1 MVIPFYT
8 PTSNV
13 GEYSWSVFLPKFDV
27 SLLILAIQVWMFLT
41 CISLIA
47 DNFQSFSCAYCLDYM
62 YSIPFLCVWKTYS
75 AIFVHGFNWG
85 LCCSYLLFYVEILY
99 TFSLQVL
106 CQVYVLQTVILYWW
120 PFHSSVLMTFKEQH
134 SIILMK
140 SNISHFFI

>member
-85 LCCSYLLFYVEILY
+85 LCCSYCFMWKFFIHSLCKSFVRYMCCKQLFSIDGHFIPQCWWLLRNSTLLF
-99 TFSLQVL
+99 
-106 CQVYVLQTVILYWW
+106 
-120 PFHSSVLMTFKEQH
+120 
-134 SIILMK
+134 
-140 SNISHFFI
+140 